1 MLQTSSIIEIERNGI
16 VEKAY
21 LGAVIALDKNKNKLF
36 SHTYYEGQN
45 IIMRSFQKPFQ
56 AYSFIKSGAYKKFG
70 ITLCELSVISG
81 SHAGTKKQVEA
92 VKSVLKKSGL
102 KISDLQCPA
111 EYPLDEKAKY
121 NLIKMNKKPAPI
133 YCNCS
138 GKHSGMLSSC
148 KAIGIDNTEYLEIK
162 HPLQQKIAEY
172 TSELCEF
179 DEKIFAK
186 DGCGVPVMAMPLE
199 NMAKG
204 LLNLYNTVEGQ
215 EIITACIKYPM
226 LFGGNNRFDT
236 EIIKLTKGKVFAKVG
251 ACGLVGAINTKTKET
266 LMVKIFADDHPARR
280 EVMLKYMKKLK
291 WI

>member
-1 MLQTSSIIEIERNGI
+1 MTKDNIIIEIKRNDI

-21 LGAVIALDKNKNKLF
+21 LGSVVALNKIGKVLFDFSYDKK
-36 SHTYYEGQN
+36 QN

-56 AYSFIKSGAYKKFG
+56 AYSFMKSSAYKKFA
-70 ITLCELSVISG
+70 ITSGELSVISG
-81 SHAGTKKQVEA
+81 SHAGTEKQTEL

-102 KISDLQCPA
+102 KVGDLRCPK
-111 EYPLDEKAKY
+111 EYPLDETAKY
-121 NLIKMNKKPAPI
+121 NLIKNNKKPAPI

-138 GKHSGMLSSC
+138 GKHAGMLSSGR
-148 KAIGIDNTEYLEIK
+148 ALGFGIEKYLEIN
-162 HPLQQKIAEY
+162 HPVQQKIAEY
-172 TSELCEF
+172 TLELCEF

-204 LLNLYNTVEGQ
+204 LLNLYNTPEGQ
-215 EIITACIKYPM
+215 EIINACTKYPM

-236 EIIKLTKGKVFAKVG
+236 EIIKLTRGKVFAKVG
-251 ACGLVGAINTKTKET
+251 ACGLVGAINLKTKET
-266 LMVKIFADDHPARR
+266 LIVKIFADDHPARR

>member
-1 MLQTSSIIEIERNGI
+1 MSKGSVIIEIKRNGI

-21 LGAVIALDKNKNKLF
+21 LGSVVALNKNGKVLF
-36 SHTYYEGQN
+36 DFSYDKKQN

-56 AYSFIKSGAYKKFG
+56 AYNFIKSGAYKKFA
-70 ITLCELSVISG
+70 ITPGELSVISG
-81 SHAGTKKQVEA
+81 SHAGTEKQIEL

-102 KISDLQCPA
+102 KISDLQCPK
-111 EYPLDEKAKY
+111 EYPLDETAKY
-121 NLIKMNKKPAPI
+121 NLIKNNKKPASV

-138 GKHSGMLSSC
+138 GKHSGILSAC
-148 KAIGIDNTEYLEIK
+148 KALEIDFAEYLEAE
-162 HPLQQKIAEY
+162 HPIQQKIAEY
-172 TSELCEF
+172 TLELCEF

-215 EIITACIKYPM
+215 EIISACIKYPM
-226 LFGGNNRFDT
+226 LFGGNSRFDT
-236 EIIKLTKGKVFAKVG
+236 EIIKLTKGNVFAKVG

-266 LMVKIFADDHPARR
+266 LIVKIFADDHPARR
-280 EVMLKYMKKLK
+280 EVMLKYMKELG
-291 WI
+291 WV